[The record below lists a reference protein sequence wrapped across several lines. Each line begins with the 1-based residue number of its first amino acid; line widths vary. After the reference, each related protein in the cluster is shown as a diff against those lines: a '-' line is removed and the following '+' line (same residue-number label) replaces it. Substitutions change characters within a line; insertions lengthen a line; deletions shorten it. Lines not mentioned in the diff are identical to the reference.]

1 VKSLQRR
8 RADADEGENN
18 QGLNVPETMRKENS
32 FIRSILNWE
41 DKVMRRTIKGQH
53 IDDII

>member
-8 RADADEGENN
+8 RSDADEGENN